1 MEKKKKKQAVRR
13 FNRLKC
19 RKSQRKKVLEKK
31 VTGIKF
37 KSRIKKATRKKRLLS
52 SMTSHCTVSVVIQK
66 KRSEVKG
73 KISKLEYL
81 GEQREALL
89 IMT

>member
-1 MEKKKKKQAVRR
+1 M
-13 FNRLKC
+13 KC

-37 KSRIKKATRKKRLLS
+37 KRRIKKATRKKRLLS

-66 KRSEVKG
+66 KKVRS
-73 KISKLEYL
+73 
-81 GEQREALL
+81 
-89 IMT
+89 